1 ALEGDRPAGRARPA
15 REGFRERRAVLGPS
29 GGSAPEPRC
38 DDRALAR
45 RPLRSRG
52 DRMKPQLV
60 TGRERGVLRPAF
72 DVQKVR
78 ADFPI
83 LSEMV
88 NGKPLVYLDNA
99 ATSHKPRIVID
110 AVSRFYERDNSNVH
124 RGLHQL
130 SERST
135 RAYEGA
141 RIKVQRFLNARDS

>member
-1 ALEGDRPAGRARPA
+1 
-15 REGFRERRAVLGPS
+15 
-29 GGSAPEPRC
+29 
-38 DDRALAR
+38 
-45 RPLRSRG
+45 
-52 DRMKPQLV
+52 MKPQLV
-60 TGRERGVLRPAF
+60 TGTGRDAPRPAF
-72 DVQKVR
+72 DVQRIR

-83 LSEMV
+83 LGELV

-110 AVSRFYERDNSNVH
+110 TVSRFYERDNSNVH

-141 RIKVQRFLNARDS
+141 RVKVQRFLGAKDPKEIIFVRGTTEGINLVAASYGRTHVGPGDEVLITTMEHHSNIVP